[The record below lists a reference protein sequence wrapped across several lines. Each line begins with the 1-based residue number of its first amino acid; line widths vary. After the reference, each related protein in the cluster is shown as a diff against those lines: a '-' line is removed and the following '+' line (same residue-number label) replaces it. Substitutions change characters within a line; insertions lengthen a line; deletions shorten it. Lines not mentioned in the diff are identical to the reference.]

1 MRCDLNAVRS
11 DLVILGACQL
21 VCIGD
26 RSRTSST
33 QELNI
38 LPDGA
43 LVARNG
49 IIDRLGPSASLPR
62 EKHDASVIDASGKT
76 VMPGF
81 VDSHTHL
88 IFARTRE
95 DEFEQ
100 RLRGA
105 NYQEIASRGGGIN
118 ATVRRVR
125 ESSKEELKVLARRR
139 LDRLL
144 SFGVTTVEVKSG
156 YGLSLADEIKC
167 LDVIAELNAEGP
179 LELVPTFLGAHA
191 VPPEFQ
197 NDREGYIRLLMNEM
211 LPEVARRGLAEFC
224 DVFCETGVF
233 SLDESERILDR
244 ARGLGLKLKLHADE
258 LTPLGGAELA
268 ARLGAVSADHLLCIT
283 DAGIDA
289 LAESGTVA
297 TLLPG
302 TAFFLGVDY
311 APARRLI
318 ERGVTVAL
326 ASDCNP
332 GTCPT
337 ENLPLVGTMAC
348 TQMGML
354 PAEALTA
361 LTLGGAAA
369 VGRADRI
376 GSLEVGKQADL
387 VILDVPDYR
396 QLFYHF
402 GVSHVDTV
410 IKRGCVVY
418 KAGADRHARGAAP
431 PSR

>member
-1 MRCDLNAVRS
+1 M
-11 DLVILGACQL
+11 
-21 VCIGD
+21 
-26 RSRTSST
+26 
-33 QELNI
+33 QELDIIAN
-38 LPDGA
+38 GA
-43 LVARNG
+43 LVARDG
-49 IIDRLGPSASLPR
+49 RVEWVGPTAQLPPLPS
-62 EKHDASVIDASGKT
+62 DAQVIDATGRA
-76 VMPGF
+76 VVPGF

-88 IFARTRE
+88 VFAGSRE

-100 RLRGA
+100 RLRGLS
-105 NYQEIASRGGGIN
+105 YQEIAARGGGIN

-125 ESSKEELKVLARRR
+125 EASKDELKALARRR

-144 SFGVTTVEVKSG
+144 GFGVTTVEVKSG
-156 YGLSLADEIKC
+156 YGLSLADEINC
-167 LDVIAELNAEGP
+167 LEVMAELNAEGP
-179 LELVPTFLGAHA
+179 VELVPTFLGAHA
-191 VPPEFQ
+191 VPPEFRG
-197 NDREGYIRLLMNEM
+197 DRAAYLRLLIDEM
-211 LPEVARRGLAEFC
+211 LPEVARRHLAEFC

-233 SLDESERILDR
+233 SLDESERMLGR
-244 ARGLGLKLKLHADE
+244 ARELGLRLKLHADE

-283 DAGIDA
+283 DAGIEA
-289 LAESGTVA
+289 LAEAGTVA

-302 TAFFLGVDY
+302 TAFFLGVGF

-318 ERGVTVAL
+318 ERGAVVAL

-361 LTLGGAAA
+361 LTLNAAAA
-369 VGRADRI
+369 VGRADRL

-402 GVSHVDTV
+402 GVSHV
-410 IKRGCVVY
+410 GCVVKRGRVVY
-418 KAGADRHARGAAP
+418 TAGAGTPAGGFAAP
-431 PSR
+431 PR

>member
-1 MRCDLNAVRS
+1 MTALLLHGASQLIGVVADGNKDPCIIERGSVVVR
-11 DLVILGACQL
+11 DGLIAWVGATRE
-21 VCIGD
+21 VP
-26 RSRTSST
+26 TS
-33 QELNI
+33 
-38 LPDGA
+38 LPGTE
-43 LVARNG
+43 
-49 IIDRLGPSASLPR
+49 IIDVRGR
-62 EKHDASVIDASGKT
+62 V

-88 IFARTRE
+88 VFAGSRE

-105 NYQEIASRGGGIN
+105 SYQEIAARGGGIN

-125 ESSKEELKVLARRR
+125 SASAQELTELARSR
-139 LDRLL
+139 LHRLL
-144 SFGVTTVEVKSG
+144 GFGVTTVEVKSG
-156 YGLSLADEIKC
+156 YGLSLADELKC
-167 LDVIAELNAEGP
+167 LEVIARLNAEGP

-197 NDREGYIRLLMNEM
+197 HDRDGYVRCLTEEM
-211 LPEVARRGLAEFC
+211 LPEVARRKLAEFC

-233 SLDESERILDR
+233 SLAESERILTR
-244 ARGLGLKLKLHADE
+244 ARDLGLKLKLHADE

-268 ARLGAVSADHLLCIT
+268 GRLGAVSADHLLCIT
-283 DAGIDA
+283 EAGIDA
-289 LAESGTVA
+289 LAAAGTVA

-302 TAFFLGVDY
+302 TAFFLGMKT

-318 ERGVTVAL
+318 ERGVRVAL

-337 ENLPLVGTMAC
+337 ENLPLIGTMAC
-348 TQMGML
+348 TQMKML
-354 PAEALTA
+354 PAEVVTA
-361 LTLGGAAA
+361 LTLHAAA
-369 VGRADRI
+369 ALGRDDRI

-387 VILDVPDYR
+387 VVWDVKDYR

-402 GVSHVDTV
+402 GAHHAWRVF
-410 IKRGCVVY
+410 KKGCVVHT
-418 KAGADRHARGAAP
+418 AGDSSLPGPAAAP
-431 PSR
+431 PR